1 MNFTRSNET
10 KPIVAK
16 PSIRPAKLCAWMTLG
31 CSLMLGVYA
40 QLVLAQ
46 DTDAEDRQWRTD
58 EGELPIAQDDALSGD
73 QFEYSEPPLAEHDTV
88 IEALPAAEPEPLI
101 EVAPAAAVS
110 VREAA
115 PPIPNANGMY
125 AAADL
130 IGAAMLS
137 GPGFTVAPEVEV
149 RGYMLVF
156 TLQTRFGDITAESKE
171 LLPIRIDEVAAIER
185 LDSTGLTSAAGKQAK
200 RRSKQVWT
208 GLKRIFS
215 KPKETVAG
223 IPQGVARMVKERAKK
238 LGRQATK
245 LYDKS
250 RDEIAEDEN
259 EPEPSGPFTAAR
271 APEPE
276 PDPNASKAG
285 TEARKAGR
293 RLIKSELGFSGTR
306 RFIAREVGVDPYS
319 RNPVLNEKLDALA
332 WSATGSDAGFNLVMG
347 ALGAATAGVL
357 PRLLQIDRAVWEES
371 AENLGERN
379 RVRLNE
385 LGCTHGLTRRFVRNG
400 AFTPTLQ
407 TELVSAL
414 TVLKLPRGCDDV
426 LTMAIEAQGEVEA
439 RFVTNSLR
447 LLLTAPLPGRV
458 GYSAGECE
466 IEALGGGLGALCL
479 GELLVPVPVDA
490 LLWDDDMAAF
500 LEAENVRD
508 AGARTIL
515 LTGFA
520 DREARTRLTDRG
532 FAIVERAPLN

>member
-1 MNFTRSNET
+1 MNFTLSKVTKSNIT
-10 KPIVAK
+10 NLKWLAW
-16 PSIRPAKLCAWMTLG
+16 PALG
-31 CSLMLGVYA
+31 CCLMVGLGA
-40 QLVLAQ
+40 QLAMAQ
-46 DTDAEDRQWRTD
+46 DTGQDAGAKDMQWPAD
-58 EGELPIAQDDALSGD
+58 KPELPIEQDGALSGD
-73 QFEYSEPPLAEHDTV
+73 QFEYAEPPLATDDKV
-88 IEALPAAEPEPLI
+88 VEALPVVEQEPLI
-101 EVAPAAAVS
+101 EVAPAAALAI
-110 VREAA
+110 REAA
-115 PPIPNANGMY
+115 PPTPNANGMY

-156 TLQTRFGDITAESKE
+156 TLHTRYGDISAESKE

-185 LDSTGLTSAAGKQAK
+185 LERTGLTSAAGKQAK
-200 RRSKQVWT
+200 RRSTQVWT
-208 GLKRIFS
+208 GLKRIFT

-223 IPQGVARMVKERAKK
+223 LPQGVARMVKERAKK
-238 LGRQATK
+238 IGRQATK

-250 RDEIAEDEN
+250 RDEMADDEN
-259 EPEPSGPFTAAR
+259 APAPTGPFTAAR

-276 PDPNASKAG
+276 PDPNQSKAARE
-285 TEARKAGR
+285 TRKAGK
-293 RLIKSELGFSGTR
+293 RLIKQELGFSGTR

-332 WSATGSDAGFNLVMG
+332 WSATGSDAGFKLVMG

-357 PRLLQIDRAVWEES
+357 PQLLKIDRTVWEES
-371 AENLGERN
+371 PENLGERN
-379 RVRLNE
+379 RVRLND
-385 LGCTHGLTRRFVRNG
+385 LGCAHGLTRRFVRNG

-414 TVLKLPRGCDDV
+414 TALKLPKGCDDV
-426 LTMAIEAQGEVEA
+426 LDMAIDAQGEVEA

-458 GYSAGECE
+458 GYGAGECE
-466 IEALGGGLGALCL
+466 IEALGGGLGALCR

-490 LLWDDDMAAF
+490 LIWDEDMASF

-508 AGARTIL
+508 AGGRTIL
-515 LTGFA
+515 MTGFA
-520 DREARTRLTDRG
+520 DREARVRLTDRG